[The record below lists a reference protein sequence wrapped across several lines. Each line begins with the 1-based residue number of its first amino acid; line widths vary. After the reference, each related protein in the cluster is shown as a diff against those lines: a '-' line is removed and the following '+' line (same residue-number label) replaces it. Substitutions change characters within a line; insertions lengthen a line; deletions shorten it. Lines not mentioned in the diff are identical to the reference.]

1 MFCPNCGNSV
11 HGDLKY
17 CNGCGKRLIADS
29 ESDGAPAKML
39 NKILIT
45 LFLIVFFGLAL
56 LVGLVGALL
65 GSGVAAKDVIILS
78 VVYLATIFGISA
90 TLLRQVPKLID
101 ARLKTNDRPSDYAS
115 PPQIQPRTTAQLPD
129 HLDPVP
135 SVTDHTT
142 RILEKVP
149 VRDT

>member
-29 ESDGAPAKML
+29 GSDDASAKML
-39 NKILIT
+39 NKVLIT

-65 GSGVAAKDVIILS
+65 GSGVQAKDVIILS
-78 VVYLATIFGISA
+78 VIYLATIFGISV

-115 PPQIQPRTTAQLPD
+115 PPQFQPRNTAQLPD

-149 VRDT
+149 VGDR